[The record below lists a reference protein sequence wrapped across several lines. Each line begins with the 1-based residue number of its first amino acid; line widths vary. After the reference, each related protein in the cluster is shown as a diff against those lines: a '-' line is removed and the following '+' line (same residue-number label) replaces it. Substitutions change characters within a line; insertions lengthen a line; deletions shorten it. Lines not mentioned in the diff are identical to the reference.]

1 MTFKVLWG
9 DTITT
14 AWELLKDIRQ
24 DHPKTTEIH
33 IVENKVSRSTKCSG
47 DQVLQQNMEIE
58 QDTERAVLRII
69 FLYYLYL
76 EKDDN
81 MRYVCRTNKGSQNKK
96 PNPNKKLKYSIE
108 VPHNVV
114 RPNDLYNKNGDILWQ
129 DVTNKEID
137 ELMDLEC
144 FSFNPGCYNP
154 G

>member
-1 MTFKVLWG
+1 
-9 DTITT
+9 
-14 AWELLKDIRQ
+14 
-24 DHPKTTEIH
+24 
-33 IVENKVSRSTKCSG
+33 
-47 DQVLQQNMEIE
+47 MEIE

-114 RPNDLYNKNGDILWQ
+114 RPNDLYNTNGDILWQ